1 MSEKPQSAM
10 IGAFIVGALLITISA
25 IILVSKSGFG
35 NRYDKVVMVFD
46 GSVKGLTLGAPVA
59 LRGVQIGQVTNIEL
73 ILNTDSID
81 LTMVVEAELN
91 DENFRRVGSNASN
104 LTEDLIESGLRAQLN
119 TQSIL
124 TGLLYIQMD
133 FHPDSDVRLID
144 IDSEYTQIPTI
155 PTELE
160 RFALEFQKIDF
171 AQLAADITSITD
183 NIDRFVSDEAFQEL
197 PRDMRASLTSLDT
210 MTAQLTSVL
219 QANGPKLEQ
228 LLDTSTRTMAEV
240 RTEIPQL
247 SASAQATLQELNT
260 AAAAFEQAMQGMAE
274 IVSDDSST
282 RYQLDIA
289 LKEIASASRA
299 IQLLARSLEERPDAL
314 IRGKNEDNR

>member
-133 FHPDSDVRLID
+133 FHPNSDVRLID

>member
-1 MSEKPQSAM
+1 MSEKPQSAI

-25 IILVSKSGFG
+25 IIFVSQTGLGS
-35 NRYDKVVMVFD
+35 NREKIVMVFD

-59 LRGVQIGQVTNIEL
+59 LRGVQIGQVTDIEL

-81 LTMVVEAELN
+81 VIMLVEAELSG
-91 DENFRRVGSNASN
+91 ENFRRVGSQDSN
-104 LTEDLIESGLRAQLN
+104 ITEDLINSGLRAQLN

-124 TGLLYIQMD
+124 TGLLYVQMD
-133 FHPDSDVRLID
+133 FHPDSKVQLAD
-144 IDSEYTQIPTI
+144 IDSEHVQIPTI

-171 AQLAADITSITD
+171 AELASDISDITN
-183 NIDRFVSDEAFQEL
+183 NIDRFVSNEAFQAL
-197 PRDMRASLTSLDT
+197 PGDLRNSLKSLDA
-210 MTAQLTSVL
+210 MTAELTDVL
-219 QANGPKLEQ
+219 NANGPKLEQ
-228 LLDTSTRTMAEV
+228 LLDSSTQTMVQV
-240 RTEIPQL
+240 RTDLPQL
-247 SASAQATLQELNT
+247 SASAEATLQELNT
-260 AAAAFEQAMQGMAE
+260 AAAAFEQAMQGVTE

-299 IQLLARSLEERPDAL
+299 LQLLARTLEERPDAL
-314 IRGKNEDNR
+314 IRGKREETR

>member
-183 NIDRFVSDEAFQEL
+183 NIDRFVSGEAFQEL
-197 PRDMRASLTSLDT
+197 PRDMRASLTSLDN